1 MIGEHTDSDRLR
13 DRVLNGETT
22 HREVNILQV
31 TSRTMANPWLLFKLV
46 WLRFNYPHTH
56 RSACKRQNTHM
67 CSHSH
72 MHRLPVWS
80 LADSCSD
87 PTLMQPC
94 RGLSAVP
101 GLPRAQADARCTPP
115 YQQSCCQT
123 TQGDS
128 KWEQRV
134 LFSFLTHTHTHTHT
148 MWFILS
154 DSYPHTHT
162 THIQNTMQ
170 AGRQQLGV
178 CWSVNYSILAL

>member
-1 MIGEHTDSDRLR
+1 MGKEHTERSTYWKWQADQRQTCGCY
-13 DRVLNGETT
+13 LNLYDYDLIT
-22 HREVNILQV
+22 H
-31 TSRTMANPWLLFKLV
+31 K
-46 WLRFNYPHTH
+46 HTY
-56 RSACKRQNTHM
+56 RSACTCQNTHI

-87 PTLMQPC
+87 PTLMQPR
-94 RGLSAVP
+94 RGLSGMP
-101 GLPRAQADARCTPP
+101 GLPRAQTDARSTPP
-115 YQQSCCQT
+115 YQQSRCQT

-134 LFSFLTHTHTHTHT
+134 LFSFLQQTHKHAQTHT

-162 THIQNTMQ
+162 QNTMK
-170 AGRQQLGV
+170 AGRQQLGA
-178 CWSVNYSILAL
+178 CSSVNYSILAL